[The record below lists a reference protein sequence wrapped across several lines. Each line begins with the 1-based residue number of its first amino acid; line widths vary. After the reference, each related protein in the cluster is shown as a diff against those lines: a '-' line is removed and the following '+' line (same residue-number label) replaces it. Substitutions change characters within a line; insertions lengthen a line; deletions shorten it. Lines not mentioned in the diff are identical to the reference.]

1 MTYTD
6 SDPRRMIARLAVAV
20 LVADGRITND
30 ELDALECLDGL
41 GLGPISDR
49 AEGEIQRARREVID
63 VAAACAP
70 LAGASA
76 QAVETIMA
84 TLTELAASDGR
95 ISAAEVQVLERV
107 AECLLF
113 KPEQLVRLLEAV
125 TAHPGVHI
133 EHSIQP
139 LRREPTAPPPTTGSS
154 APAPP
159 REPRLS
165 TESAFKMLG
174 LAPGSSRAQID
185 AAYLELVDRYQP
197 GHVLNLG
204 PEFVVLAVRKLG
216 KATIAYEAAL
226 ASLRT

>member
-6 SDPRRMIARLAVAV
+6 TDPRRMIARLAVAV

-49 AEGEIQRARREVID
+49 AEGEIQRARREPID
-63 VAAACAP
+63 VAATCAP
-70 LAGASA
+70 LAEASR

-95 ISAAEVQVLERV
+95 ISNAEVLVLERV

-113 KPEQLVRLLEAV
+113 KREHLARLLEAMA
-125 TAHPGVHI
+125 AHPGIHI

-139 LRREPTAPPPTTGSS
+139 LRREPAAPPPTPPSN
-154 APAPP
+154 APP
-159 REPRLS
+159 PSREPKLS
-165 TESAFKMLG
+165 ADSAFKMLG
-174 LAPGSSRAQID
+174 LAPGCSRAQID

-216 KATIAYEAAL
+216 KATSAYEAAL